1 MKPRNNPSQIV
12 LNDPVDIVMMKILNA
27 IPGSKPL
34 SEQQVRDFLVSAK
47 LNLQLGTIDEKGEPN
62 IHPIWYIFENDKIYV
77 VTSKKSKKAKNSLR
91 QKLVYFSIDDESF
104 PYKGVKG
111 KGNVK
116 ILEDMSSNIKIAEKI
131 ITKYMGSLE
140 NDLARWI
147 LNEIKQGNEATLE
160 ISPKFYSAWSFA

>member
-1 MKPRNNPSQIV
+1 
-12 LNDPVDIVMMKILNA
+12 
-27 IPGSKPL
+27 
-34 SEQQVRDFLVSAK
+34 
-47 LNLQLGTIDEKGEPN
+47 LGTIDEKGEPN
-62 IHPIWYIFENDKIYV
+62 IHPIWYIFEDDRIYV
-77 VTSKKSKKAKNSLR
+77 ATPKKSKKAKNSLR

-116 ILEDMSSNIKIAEKI
+116 PLEDIDSNIKIAEKI
-131 ITKYMGSLE
+131 ITKYMGNLE

-147 LNEIKQGNEATLE
+147 INEIRQGNEAVLE

>member
-1 MKPRNNPSQIV
+1 MGKS
-12 LNDPVDIVMMKILNA
+12 
-27 IPGSKPL
+27 L
-34 SEQQVRDFLVSAK
+34 SEQQVRDFLTRSK

-62 IHPIWYIFENDKIYV
+62 IHPIWYIFEDDRIYV
-77 VTSKKSKKAKNSLR
+77 ATSKKSKKAKNSLR

-111 KGNVK
+111 KGSVK
-116 ILEDMSSNIKIAEKI
+116 PLEDIDSNIKIAEKI
-131 ITKYMGSLE
+131 ITKYMGNLE

-147 LNEIKQGNEATLE
+147 INEIRQGNEAVLE